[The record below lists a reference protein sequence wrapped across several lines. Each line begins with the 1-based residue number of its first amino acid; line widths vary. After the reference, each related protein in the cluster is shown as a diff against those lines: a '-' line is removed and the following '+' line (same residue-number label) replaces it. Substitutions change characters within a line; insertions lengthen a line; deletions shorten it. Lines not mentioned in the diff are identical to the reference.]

1 MIFEVIL
8 AVFLALCT
16 ATCFAMAIGHRSH
29 RLTRFIVGLCFLV
42 FAFYFLYRI
51 GYSIGSGAPNE
62 YAPFGPEKA
71 TVDLAYYIS
80 DDAKDST
87 NYYVEITDKG
97 TYKFCYFSDDAVTI
111 NKIEAPTDKCEIV
124 ADNEDLPYR
133 VEIYRKNKEIYLYRL
148 HIPDDAN
155 AIQYDADGK

>member
-1 MIFEVIL
+1 M
-8 AVFLALCT
+8 
-16 ATCFAMAIGHRSH
+16 RPS
-29 RLTRFIVGLCFLV
+29 
-42 FAFYFLYRI
+42 
-51 GYSIGSGAPNE
+51 
-62 YAPFGPEKA
+62 
-71 TVDLAYYIS
+71 AYYIP